1 MYLLNNKSIS
11 KSKLAEEACD
21 IEINK
26 LKEPVGKQDQ
36 YIASYGGLRVFNI
49 NNKGKV
55 KVSNL
60 NIKDKTKQLLENNLF
75 FFTGYTRLSS
85 SILKKQDKETKKKKN
100 SKLYKT

>member
-1 MYLLNNKSIS
+1 MYVLVKTKSVS

-36 YIASYGGLRVFNI
+36 YIASYGGLKVFNI

-60 NIKDKTKQLLENNLF
+60 NIKDKTSNYLKIIFCFFLLV
-75 FFTGYTRLSS
+75 
-85 SILKKQDKETKKKKN
+85 IQD
-100 SKLYKT
+100 YHRQF